1 MQHIVNCCVLFS
13 LSQHSFICTQP
24 VASSQVGMAALEF
37 AKDKIMM
44 GAQRKSAIISPET
57 MKITA

>member
-1 MQHIVNCCVLFS
+1 
-13 LSQHSFICTQP
+13 
-24 VASSQVGMAALEF
+24 MATLEY